1 MRSKFLRVGL
11 LVVLAAFLSA
21 RAENRGSIVVEI
33 TELRS
38 FEGQVLVS
46 IYDEAEGYPRSHDAV
61 LQTKVVRPIESSD
74 VKVVFENLEYGDYA
88 LAIMHD
94 ENSSGEMDY
103 SAFGLPAEGY
113 CFSNNV
119 RPRIRAPRFKKAKLE
134 LNQDVVTQTIRM
146 LY

>member
-1 MRSKFLRVGL
+1 MLSKFLRVGL
-11 LVVLAAFLSA
+11 LVALAASLSA
-21 RAENRGSIVVEI
+21 RAENSGSIVVEI

-46 IYDEAEGYPRSHDAV
+46 IYNDPKGYPRNREAV
-61 LQTKVVRPIESSD
+61 LQTKVVSPIESGAL
-74 VKVVFENLEYGDYA
+74 KVVFDNLEYGDYA
-88 LAIMHD
+88 LAILHD
-94 ENSSGEMDY
+94 ENSSGDMDY
-103 SAFGLPAEGY
+103 AAFGLPAEGY

-119 RPRIRAPRFKKAKLE
+119 RPRIRAPKFKKAKLE

>member
-1 MRSKFLRVGL
+1 MRRKFLRVGL
-11 LVVLAAFLSA
+11 LVVLGAFLSA

-46 IYDEAEGYPRSHDAV
+46 IYDEAAGYPRSHDAV

-88 LAIMHD
+88 LAILHD
-94 ENSSGEMDY
+94 ENMSGDMDF
-103 SAFGLPAEGY
+103 ALFGLPTEGY
-113 CFSNNV
+113 CFSNNL
-119 RPRIRAPRFKKAKLE
+119 RPRLRAPKFKKASFD
-134 LNQDVVTQTIRM
+134 LNQDVVVQTIRM

>member
-1 MRSKFLRVGL
+1 MRRKFLRGGL

-61 LQTKVVRPIESSD
+61 LQTKVVRTIESSD

-103 SAFGLPAEGY
+103 SAFGFPTEGY

-119 RPRIRAPRFKKAKLE
+119 RPRIRAPKFKKAKLE